1 MNPIIKWPGGKS
13 REIDKI
19 EHLIPNYK
27 RYVEPFFGGGAL
39 FFHLAPRSAAIND
52 ISESLI
58 QYYKLIK
65 DQDKQ
70 LYDLLMCYNNSFNNI
85 VSVCSKETNEL
96 LHIFFKLK
104 EGTIQKDE
112 LSSTLEALISSMSD
126 KINSGFSEK
135 LLLNKDDFDS
145 FLHQMV
151 EDKFV
156 RTVANY
162 NKKPF
167 STEDLC
173 ENLITGFTSGY
184 YMYFRKIF
192 NVLILDTS
200 KINLSSIKLQ
210 TSILFVSIVMVLC
223 SVIIQKANSIFPMV
237 ECLTTEKICVR
248 R

>member
-85 VSVCSKETNEL
+85 DVYKRQMYGYWEL
-96 LHIFFKLK
+96 PTYAQCPLLWWNPSAMRSDI
-104 EGTIQKDE
+104 
-112 LSSTLEALISSMSD
+112 LSAVPNQSPI
-126 KINSGFSEK
+126 
-135 LLLNKDDFDS
+135 
-145 FLHQMV
+145 
-151 EDKFV
+151 
-156 RTVANY
+156 
-162 NKKPF
+162 
-167 STEDLC
+167 
-173 ENLITGFTSGY
+173 
-184 YMYFRKIF
+184 
-192 NVLILDTS
+192 
-200 KINLSSIKLQ
+200 
-210 TSILFVSIVMVLC
+210 
-223 SVIIQKANSIFPMV
+223 PMASR
-237 ECLTTEKICVR
+237 L
-248 R
+248 

>member
-27 RYVEPFFGGGAL
+27 RYVEPFFGGGAV

-96 LHIFFKLK
+96 LHIFFKL
-104 EGTIQKDE
+104 
-112 LSSTLEALISSMSD
+112 
-126 KINSGFSEK
+126 
-135 LLLNKDDFDS
+135 
-145 FLHQMV
+145 
-151 EDKFV
+151 
-156 RTVANY
+156 
-162 NKKPF
+162 
-167 STEDLC
+167 
-173 ENLITGFTSGY
+173 
-184 YMYFRKIF
+184 
-192 NVLILDTS
+192 
-200 KINLSSIKLQ
+200 
-210 TSILFVSIVMVLC
+210 
-223 SVIIQKANSIFPMV
+223 
-237 ECLTTEKICVR
+237 
-248 R
+248 